1 MSMMG
6 ERKPNEMAEREL
18 AQEELAEYKR
28 LAANHPDA
36 PGINASDLAAI
47 GAARSKP
54 GITRDQVTKLVRTAH
69 DHGRTWSE
77 IADRLGMTPE
87 QALRTYGTEAETKRD
102 VGRKSKAGSLKSVVS
117 TLLYTLADALQR
129 GAKALNHAAS
139 ATRDH
144 SRH

>member
-1 MSMMG
+1 MG
-6 ERKPNEMAEREL
+6 ERKPTEMTEREL
-18 AQEELAEYKR
+18 AQEELDEYER
-28 LAANHPDA
+28 WAANHPDA

-54 GITRDQVTKLVRTAH
+54 GITRDQVAKLVRAAL

-87 QALRTYGTEAETKRD
+87 QALRAYGTEPETKRD
-102 VGRKSKAGSLKSVVS
+102 VRRKSKTGSLESVIS
-117 TLLYTLADALQR
+117 ILLYALADALQR
-129 GAKALNHAAS
+129 GAKALNHVAS

-144 SRH
+144 SRR